1 MGSLLS
7 LILIYQD
14 KGLQSVLGQ
23 KASNLL
29 ILKALFTFDDI
40 THLLSLNN
48 SARLSPLKLI
58 LKKL

>member
-23 KASNLL
+23 KVSNLL
-29 ILKALFTFDDI
+29 ILKAFFTLDDI

-48 SARLSPLKLI
+48 SARLSSLKLV
-58 LKKL
+58 LKNL

>member
-23 KASNLL
+23 KVSNLL
-29 ILKALFTFDDI
+29 ILKAFFTLDNI

-48 SARLSPLKLI
+48 SARLSPLKLV
-58 LKKL
+58 LKNL

>member
-23 KASNLL
+23 KVSNLL
-29 ILKALFTFDDI
+29 ILKALFTLDDI

-58 LKKL
+58 LKNL

>member
-7 LILIYQD
+7 LILIYQN

-29 ILKALFTFDDI
+29 ILKALFTLDNI

>member
-29 ILKALFTFDDI
+29 ILKALFTLDDI

>member
-23 KASNLL
+23 KVSNLL
-29 ILKALFTFDDI
+29 ILKAIFTLDNI

>member
-23 KASNLL
+23 KVSNLL
-29 ILKALFTFDDI
+29 ILKAFFTLDDI

-48 SARLSPLKLI
+48 SARLSPLKLV
-58 LKKL
+58 LKNL

>member
-14 KGLQSVLGQ
+14 KGLQSVLGE
-23 KASNLL
+23 KVSNLL
-29 ILKALFTFDDI
+29 ILKAFFTLDDI

-48 SARLSPLKLI
+48 SARLLPLKLI
-58 LKKL
+58 LKNL

>member
-23 KASNLL
+23 KVSNLL
-29 ILKALFTFDDI
+29 ILKAFFTLDDI
-40 THLLSLNN
+40 THLFSLNN
-48 SARLSPLKLI
+48 SARLSPLKLV
-58 LKKL
+58 LKNL

>member
-29 ILKALFTFDDI
+29 ILKALFTLDNI